1 MPLAI
6 RRNLPG
12 RYLRYRMDH
21 SMEILETS
29 APSDPRIKRTRA
41 ALCSAL
47 LSLLEE
53 KTFDQIS
60 IRDIAGRADIGYA
73 TFFRNY
79 EGKAAVLHDLAADQ
93 IGQLIDLAFP
103 AIEGRSSRAGAL
115 ALCTFV
121 DEHRRLWTALLTGGA
136 AGIVREE
143 FIRQGA
149 RVKTMSS
156 RRAWLPLELANIVG
170 VSATV
175 EILAW
180 WLQRGRGV
188 TVEKMA
194 RILDRLVISP
204 FVKPH
209 V

>member
-1 MPLAI
+1 
-6 RRNLPG
+6 
-12 RYLRYRMDH
+12 MDH
-21 SMEILETS
+21 SMDILETS
-29 APSDPRIKRTRA
+29 TPSDPRIKRTRA
-41 ALCSAL
+41 ALLSAL

-53 KTFDQIS
+53 KAFDQIT

-79 EGKAAVLHDLAADQ
+79 DSKGAVLHELAADQ
-93 IGQLIDLAFP
+93 IRQLIDLAFP
-103 AIEGRSSRAGAL
+103 AIEGNNGRAAAL

-149 RVKTMSS
+149 QVKTMSS

-204 FVKPH
+204 LVKPREGAR
-209 V
+209 

>member
-1 MPLAI
+1 MQALKSSIPI
-6 RRNLPG
+6 
-12 RYLRYRMDH
+12 
-21 SMEILETS
+21 
-29 APSDPRIKRTRA
+29 DPRIKKTKA

-53 KTFDQIS
+53 KAFDEIT
-60 IRDIAGRADIGYA
+60 IRDIAGRAEIGYA

-79 EGKAAVLHDLAADQ
+79 DSKVAVLHDMAADQ
-93 IGQLIDLAFP
+93 IRRLIELAFP
-103 AIEGRSSRAGAL
+103 AIEGRNGRAGAL
-115 ALCTFV
+115 ALCTYV

-143 FIRQGA
+143 FIRLGA
-149 RVKTMSS
+149 EVRTMSS

-180 WLQRGRGV
+180 WLQRGRRV
-188 TVEKMA
+188 PVKEIAKV
-194 RILDRLVISP
+194 LDRLVISP
-204 FVKPH
+204 FVKH
-209 V
+209 RGKAD

>member
-1 MPLAI
+1 M
-6 RRNLPG
+6 
-12 RYLRYRMDH
+12 
-21 SMEILETS
+21 
-29 APSDPRIKRTRA
+29 
-41 ALCSAL
+41 CSAL

-53 KTFDQIS
+53 KAFDQIT
-60 IRDIAGRADIGYA
+60 IRDIAARADIGYA

-79 EGKAAVLHDLAADQ
+79 DSKGAVLHDLAAEQ
-93 IGQLIDLAFP
+93 IRQLIELAFP
-103 AIEGRSSRAGAL
+103 AIEGSSGNAAAL

-121 DEHRRLWTALLTGGA
+121 DQHRRLWTALLTGGA

-143 FIRQGA
+143 FIRQGGG
-149 RVKTMSS
+149 VNTISS

-188 TVEKMA
+188 RVEKMA

-204 FVKPH
+204 LVKPR
-209 V
+209 VSSRGDRACK

>member
-1 MPLAI
+1 
-6 RRNLPG
+6 
-12 RYLRYRMDH
+12 
-21 SMEILETS
+21 MEVVKTS
-29 APSDPRIKRTRA
+29 IPTDPRIQRSQA
-41 ALCSAL
+41 ALRSAL

-53 KTFDQIS
+53 KAFDQIT
-60 IRDIAGRADIGYA
+60 IRDIVGRADIGYA

-79 EGKAAVLHDLAADQ
+79 ESKGAVLHDLAADQ
-93 IGQLIDLAFP
+93 IRQLIDLSFP
-103 AIEGRSSRAGAL
+103 AIEGSNGRAGAL

-121 DEHRRLWTALLTGGA
+121 EAHRRLWTALLTGGA

-149 RVKTMSS
+149 QVKTMSS
-156 RRAWLPLELANIVG
+156 QRAWLPLELANIVG

-180 WLQRGRGV
+180 WLKRGRGV

-204 FVKPH
+204 FVRARL
-209 V
+209 

>member
-1 MPLAI
+1 
-6 RRNLPG
+6 
-12 RYLRYRMDH
+12 
-21 SMEILETS
+21 MEILETS

-41 ALCSAL
+41 AICSAL

-53 KTFDQIS
+53 KSFDQIT

-79 EGKAAVLHDLAADQ
+79 NDKAAVLHALAADQ
-93 IGQLIDLAFP
+93 IHQLIDLAMP
-103 AIEGRSSRAGAL
+103 AIEGSQPGAAAL

-121 DEHRRLWTALLTGGA
+121 DKHRRLWTALLTGGA

-149 RVKTMSS
+149 HVKTMAL

-175 EILAW
+175 EVLAW

-188 TVEKMA
+188 TVKKMA

-204 FVKPH
+204 FVKPRA
-209 V
+209 

>member
-1 MPLAI
+1 
-6 RRNLPG
+6 
-12 RYLRYRMDH
+12 
-21 SMEILETS
+21 
-29 APSDPRIKRTRA
+29 
-41 ALCSAL
+41 LCCAL

-53 KTFDQIS
+53 KAFDQIS
-60 IRDIAGRADIGYA
+60 IRDIAGRAQIGYA

-79 EGKAAVLHDLAADQ
+79 ASKGAVLHDLAADQ
-93 IGQLIDLAFP
+93 IRQLIELALP
-103 AIEGRSSRAGAL
+103 PIEGRNNRAAAL

-121 DEHRRLWTALLTGGA
+121 DAHRRLWTALLTGGA

-149 RVKTMSS
+149 QVKTLSLF
-156 RRAWLPLELANIVG
+156 RAWLPVELANIVG

-175 EILAW
+175 EMLAW

-194 RILDRLVISP
+194 QIMDRLAIAP
-204 FVKPH
+204 FVTARETAADP
-209 V
+209 